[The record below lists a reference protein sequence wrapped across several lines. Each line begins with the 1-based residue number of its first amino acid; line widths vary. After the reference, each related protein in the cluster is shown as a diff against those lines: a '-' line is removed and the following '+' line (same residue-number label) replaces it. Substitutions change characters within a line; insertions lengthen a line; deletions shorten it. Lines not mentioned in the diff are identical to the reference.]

1 MNENISPISPITNI
15 ARYGNKLYKS
25 QKNNK
30 KDCNVDNSFD
40 NLLNKEINKEHNRYE
55 KIKNNLNN
63 D

>member
-1 MNENISPISPITNI
+1 MIENILPISPITNI
-15 ARYGNKLYKS
+15 ARYRNKFYKS
-25 QKNNK
+25 QKINK
-30 KDCNVDNSFD
+30 KDCNVDISFD

>member
-25 QKNNK
+25 QKIDK
-30 KDCNVDNSFD
+30 KDCKVDNSFD
-40 NLLNKEINKEHNRYE
+40 NILNKEINKNHNRYE